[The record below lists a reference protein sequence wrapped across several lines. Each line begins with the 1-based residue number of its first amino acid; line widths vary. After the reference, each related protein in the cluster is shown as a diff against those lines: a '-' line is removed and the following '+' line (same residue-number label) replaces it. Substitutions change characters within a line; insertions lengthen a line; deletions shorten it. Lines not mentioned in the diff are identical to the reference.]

1 MADESLQ
8 EAQELLRIN
17 RLRVQ
22 TGTGIPAGEMKV
34 EAGVAER
41 QQDLVAADTAEEMFA
56 AMRRLEIWT
65 AKASLRTR
73 GALAFGVGNNPIQDR
88 FSVTFALAQ

>member
-1 MADESLQ
+1 
-8 EAQELLRIN
+8 
-17 RLRVQ
+17 
-22 TGTGIPAGEMKV
+22 MKV

-56 AMRRLEIWT
+56 ATRRLEIWT

-88 FSVTFALAQ
+88 FSVTFVLAQ